1 MFTVYDV
8 CSQAEVAVT
17 GGEDSMLC
25 LWHPRQ
31 GHQNTAEVTRRHPLK
46 VGICTYKKF
55 QLFIMTYVI
64 HPY

>member
-25 LWHPRQ
+25 LWHPGQ
-31 GHQNTAEVTRRHPLK
+31 GHQNAAEVTRRHPLK
-46 VGICTYKKF
+46 VGI
-55 QLFIMTYVI
+55 FIHNKI
-64 HPY
+64 QIFHHGICHPN